1 MCCLSPSP
9 SASATSSRRGQ
20 ILAAEWPPGSSSSSN
35 PHSDGP
41 PSRTV
46 DTDDE
51 EFGGRPAKR
60 VRLESGCG
68 DGVCAADRPPEDGRD
83 RISDLPDAVLL
94 SILSVLPLRD
104 AGRCSVLA
112 TRWRRLFPL
121 TLLDFHVSF
130 PGRRLSVF
138 DLVSSILG
146 AHPEAPVR
154 SFRTS
159 SGSIRGDEDP
169 SSDGGGWLQ
178 ELGRHGVQELF
189 LSFSERW
196 QRIPSSLFAC
206 ASLTRLRATCCTF
219 PSPPDE
225 AAAAGSPLLTRLTEI
240 ELWDVEVPEDALH
253 ALLSHCTALERLKMR
268 RMRQLCGRVR
278 IRSPSLKIL
287 RNDGHF
293 DELFVEDAPNL
304 EWLLGDSLYQ
314 RGSREVRLKIA
325 HAPKLKF
332 LGYLGMNM
340 KAIEIGETIFKEDQI
355 NLKTLMPSLKTLAVE
370 VSYTREGYI
379 DWITQLLNLFP
390 CLEALYI
397 RYVCCVLQSDT
408 WSRFQAAASETWDV
422 LRHIPCVHNH
432 LEKVVFEVYRGHD
445 WQREMAKFLH
455 GRSRFLKDME
465 FHCKRERERD
475 AKLPNV
481 EWVRKQ
487 QGLLCLD
494 SRASKDARLL
504 FFSGMLVSNHWDVCH
519 HEWYKR
525 KYYDEI
531 CEV

>member
-1 MCCLSPSP
+1 M
-9 SASATSSRRGQ
+9 
-20 ILAAEWPPGSSSSSN
+20 
-35 PHSDGP
+35 
-41 PSRTV
+41 V
-46 DTDDE
+46 
-51 EFGGRPAKR
+51 
-60 VRLESGCG
+60 
-68 DGVCAADRPPEDGRD
+68 
-83 RISDLPDAVLL
+83 
-94 SILSVLPLRD
+94 ILSVP
-104 AGRCSVLA
+104 A
-112 TRWRRLFPL
+112 F
-121 TLLDFHVSF
+121 
-130 PGRRLSVF
+130 VF

-314 RGSREVRLKIA
+314 RGVHFRVAR
-325 HAPKLKF
+325 APKLEF
-332 LGYLGMNM
+332 LGYVGMGSL
-340 KAIEIGETIFKEDQI
+340 AIEIGESIFTL
-355 NLKTLMPSLKTLAVE
+355 LK
-370 VSYTREGYI
+370 
-379 DWITQLLNLFP
+379 LFP
-390 CLEALYI
+390 CLETLYI
-397 RYVCCVLQSDT
+397 R
-408 WSRFQAAASETWDV
+408 
-422 LRHIPCVHNH
+422 
-432 LEKVVFEVYRGHD
+432 
-445 WQREMAKFLH
+445 
-455 GRSRFLKDME
+455 
-465 FHCKRERERD
+465 
-475 AKLPNV
+475 
-481 EWVRKQ
+481 VR
-487 QGLLCLD
+487 
-494 SRASKDARLL
+494 
-504 FFSGMLVSNHWDVCH
+504 
-519 HEWYKR
+519 
-525 KYYDEI
+525 
-531 CEV
+531 